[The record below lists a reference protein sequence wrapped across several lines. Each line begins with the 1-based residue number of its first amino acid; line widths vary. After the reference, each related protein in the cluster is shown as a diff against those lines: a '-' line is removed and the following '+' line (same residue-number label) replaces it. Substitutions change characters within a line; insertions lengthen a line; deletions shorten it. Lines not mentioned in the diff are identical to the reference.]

1 MFRKCF
7 LIGFDSNTN
16 FASPTDEN
24 PIGIPYILMSKA
36 SGVPLSKYDWTEH
49 RMHPNMCG
57 DSERTLMLSQ
67 KRKVMEQLGGIHA
80 HMSNLWFD
88 HISLLCTENRD
99 YNIGKCLFPSLLLQ
113 GRDEFNDDEIPRG
126 PFTTSGAFYA
136 ALICA
141 FFTHV
146 KELPMEHH
154 LFRGPVPILQEY
166 ESYEDY
172 KIATDRWNDYV
183 AVGSK
188 TENMRN
194 CLDYALVGVSLTD
207 WVPLLAGNDSQFKC
221 VDFPLY
227 HPDLSSQNIFMDDN
241 FNITC
246 IIDWAF
252 ASSIPPSMLL
262 VCPGLPHPH
271 DNIQPFLKESF
282 AKGFV
287 TGHGFN
293 GQSDLDFS
301 HSSIY
306 WAFLRLVSLDSL
318 QDYLHFS
325 KLFKK
330 ISSFLGEDETGP
342 GEFTEDE
349 SQYFSC
355 VGPERQ
361 ALSRYLTMVTE
372 MNPTFVAD
380 MRLWKCITAYLNERE
395 SFMYLRDQERTPSR
409 KRKLDY
415 CV

>member
-1 MFRKCF
+1 
-7 LIGFDSNTN
+7 
-16 FASPTDEN
+16 
-24 PIGIPYILMSKA
+24 
-36 SGVPLSKYDWTEH
+36 
-49 RMHPNMCG
+49 
-57 DSERTLMLSQ
+57 
-67 KRKVMEQLGGIHA
+67 
-80 HMSNLWFD
+80 
-88 HISLLCTENRD
+88 
-99 YNIGKCLFPSLLLQ
+99 
-113 GRDEFNDDEIPRG
+113 
-126 PFTTSGAFYA
+126 
-136 ALICA
+136 
-141 FFTHV
+141 
-146 KELPMEHH
+146 MEHH

-227 HPDLSSQNIFMDDN
+227 HPDL
-241 FNITC
+241 
-246 IIDWAF
+246 
-252 ASSIPPSMLL
+252 
-262 VCPGLPHPH
+262 
-271 DNIQPFLKESF
+271 K
-282 AKGFV
+282 
-287 TGHGFN
+287 
-293 GQSDLDFS
+293 
-301 HSSIY
+301 
-306 WAFLRLVSLDSL
+306 
-318 QDYLHFS
+318 
-325 KLFKK
+325 FKK